1 MNSKKKKGNN
11 CNNNNNKEKQKRG
24 KREIGTKKKLY
35 CFSDTNKRRRFKNRK
50 ENLPDKVY
58 REVFCF
64 RISETKQ

>member
-1 MNSKKKKGNN
+1 MVSKNELEEKKGNN

-24 KREIGTKKKLY
+24 KREIGTKKS
-35 CFSDTNKRRRFKNRK
+35 CIVFQTRINGDRK

-64 RISETKQ
+64 RITETKQ